1 MRTRG
6 CACTTL
12 QIWELM
18 SALHRIAT
26 GEELTMEQAG
36 EYFSNPKLLLK
47 SFDQLGR

>member
-1 MRTRG
+1 MTTHG
-6 CACTTL
+6 SVGTTL
-12 QIWELM
+12 RIWKVM
-18 SALHRIAT
+18 SALHRIAA